1 MNKLFSH
8 LPFFVAVAK
17 NKSFTQAADLLD
29 MPVPTISRRITA
41 LKNSLGIRLFSR
53 NSRKVELTEAGK
65 TFFERCEYIVA
76 EASDAVEN
84 LLDEQRNQTGRI
96 RLALPGTAYFTYMQ
110 GALSAFTAQ
119 YPGITMHVYLTT
131 RWVDLYSEP
140 FDLEIRA
147 GALPDSDLSVRK
159 LFTSVMG
166 VYASPELL
174 SRYSQPDEPCD
185 LARMPYIHIALFPEH
200 CLWLRNGSRQEKV
213 LMSPVH
219 IVNAPSVAQEFVLA
233 GQGIAT
239 LEEGTAWRFVRNG
252 RLVRLLPEW
261 SAAGVDIN
269 LVRVNGKLPHRI
281 QLFVEHLVQHF
292 KKFRQ
297 NTLKKH

>member
-17 NKSFTQAADLLD
+17 HKSFTQAADLLD
-29 MPVPTISRRITA
+29 LPVPTVSRRITA
-41 LKNSLGIRLFSR
+41 LEKSLGIRLFSR

-65 TFFERCEYIVA
+65 MFFERCEYIVA

-84 LLDEQRNQTGRI
+84 LLNEQRNLTGRI
-96 RLALPGTAYFTYMQ
+96 RLALPGTTYFTYLQ
-110 GALSAFTAQ
+110 DALSSFAAK
-119 YPGITMHVYLTT
+119 YPGIEMHVHFTT
-131 RWVDLYSEP
+131 RRVDLYSEP

-174 SRYSQPDEPCD
+174 SRYTPPHEPRD
-185 LARMPYIHIALFPEH
+185 LVGMPYIHIAIFPEH
-200 CLWLRNGSRQEKV
+200 SLWLRSGSRQEKV
-213 LMSPVH
+213 PMNPVH
-219 IVNAPSVAQEFVLA
+219 VVNALAVAQEFVLA
-233 GQGIAT
+233 GQGIST
-239 LEEGTAWRFVRNG
+239 LEEGTAWKFVQSG
-252 RLVRLLPEW
+252 HLVRLLPEW

-269 LVRVNGKLPHRI
+269 LVRVSGKLPHRI

-297 NTLKKH
+297 MP